1 MKKELKVNNTKIHS
15 TKNIT
20 CCYIQIFQDT
30 YNKHHLPLTSR
41 KMQAKTKLLQEDSLY
56 DLIPTIGIE
65 GLIATIE
72 DEKKLLQALEKE
84 ITQRTKILTKW
95 KG

>member
-1 MKKELKVNNTKIHS
+1 MKKELKVNNTRLHS
-15 TKNIT
+15 TKNIP

-30 YNKHHLPLTSR
+30 YKHHLPLNNR
-41 KMQAKTKLLQEDSLY
+41 MQAKTRLLQEDSLY

>member
-1 MKKELKVNNTKIHS
+1 
-15 TKNIT
+15 
-20 CCYIQIFQDT
+20 
-30 YNKHHLPLTSR
+30 
-41 KMQAKTKLLQEDSLY
+41 MQAKTKLLQEDSLY